1 MDWTDFTTSAGVFI
15 RLQNDSATSW
25 PRAWKFTS
33 QPNLCKGKQTAI
45 SNTPA
50 AAIDNFS
57 PLGECMCH
65 SGRRCLFAS
74 GSYGWHSGPQHIT
87 DSFCPWFRQPCH
99 CQCVCVCVCQMY
111 SCWPLQKVLDA
122 AGLLTGCP
130 GQFFSLCTVQSL
142 KCKLHANLRAAF
154 SDFQGFKYCTLILS
168 KPLVSHTWWT
178 KCLSH
183 VEH

>member
-1 MDWTDFTTSAGVFI
+1 MSIFIFLCIWYSWWTLICLWAYVLLPLPLDGLNWLHYICRGFL
-15 RLQNDSATSW
+15 RLQNDSVTSW

-99 CQCVCVCVCQMY
+99 CQCVCVFAKCTAADPCRKFWMLLGFWQD
-111 SCWPLQKVLDA
+111 VLA
-122 AGLLTGCP
+122 NS
-130 GQFFSLCTVQSL
+130 SLCAL
-142 KCKLHANLRAAF
+142 CKAWDAN
-154 SDFQGFKYCTLILS
+154 YMLI
-168 KPLVSHTWWT
+168 
-178 KCLSH
+178 
-183 VEH
+183 

>member
-1 MDWTDFTTSAGVFI
+1 MDWTGFTTSAGVFI

-99 CQCVCVCVCQMY
+99 CQCVCVCLPNVQ
-111 SCWPLQKVLDA
+111 
-122 AGLLTGCP
+122 LLTPAESSGC
-130 GQFFSLCTVQSL
+130 CW
-142 KCKLHANLRAAF
+142 A
-154 SDFQGFKYCTLILS
+154 SDRMSWPILLS
-168 KPLVSHTWWT
+168 VHCAKPEMQTT
-178 KCLSH
+178 C
-183 VEH
+183 

>member
-1 MDWTDFTTSAGVFI
+1 MDWTGFTTSAGVFI
-15 RLQNDSATSW
+15 RLQNDSATYW
-25 PRAWKFTS
+25 PHAWKFTS

-87 DSFCPWFRQPCH
+87 DSFCPWFRQPCR
-99 CQCVCVCVCQMY
+99 CQCVCVFAKCTAAEPCRKFGMLLGFWQD
-111 SCWPLQKVLDA
+111 VLA
-122 AGLLTGCP
+122 NS
-130 GQFFSLCTVQSL
+130 SLCAL
-142 KCKLHANLRAAF
+142 CKAWDAN
-154 SDFQGFKYCTLILS
+154 YVLI
-168 KPLVSHTWWT
+168 
-178 KCLSH
+178 
-183 VEH
+183 